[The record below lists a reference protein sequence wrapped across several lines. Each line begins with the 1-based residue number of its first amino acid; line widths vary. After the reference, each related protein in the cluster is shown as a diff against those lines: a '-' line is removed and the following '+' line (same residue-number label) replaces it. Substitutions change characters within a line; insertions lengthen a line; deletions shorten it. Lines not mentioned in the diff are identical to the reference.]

1 MRDLPNK
8 LVANQIIKVTKKRVE
23 QTLQVK
29 DPQPLRKLFGG
40 GLFGEFE
47 WMPDAYDNCNN
58 FSFLN
63 PLQLLFINWKTK
75 GLVRWLKRKSQRSPL
90 FWVPII
96 SDVSDQL

>member
-8 LVANQIIKVTKKRVE
+8 LVANQIIKMTKKRVE

-47 WMPDAYDNCNN
+47 WMPDAYDNCNKI
-58 FSFLN
+58 SRLN
-63 PLQLLFINWKTK
+63 PLFSHYSSIGKQKGRRDGLEENHGQALHFGYRQL
-75 GLVRWLKRKSQRSPL
+75 QM
-90 FWVPII
+90 
-96 SDVSDQL
+96 

>member
-1 MRDLPNK
+1 LRDLPNK

-47 WMPDAYDNCNN
+47 WMPDAYDNCNTQ
-58 FSFLN
+58 SFLTSF
-63 PLQLLFINWKTK
+63 QLLFINWKTK
-75 GLVRWLKRKSQRSPL
+75 ELVRWLKRKSQRSRL
-90 FWVPII
+90 FWVLII
-96 SDVSDQL
+96 LDVSDQL

>member
-8 LVANQIIKVTKKRVE
+8 LVANQIIKMTKKRVE

-47 WMPDAYDNCNN
+47 WMPDAYDNCNQISLFN
-58 FSFLN
+58 PFSVIIH
-63 PLQLLFINWKTK
+63 QLEN
-75 GLVRWLKRKSQRSPL
+75 KR
-90 FWVPII
+90 VGEMA
-96 SDVSDQL
+96 